1 MSSSVFNNGRGR
13 YEGAAGVLFSYA
25 FDDLLL
31 SFILFTNKVLQIHVQ
46 DKSLI
51 TEKEVRE

>member
-31 SFILFTNKVLQIHVQ
+31 SFILFTDKVLQIHVQ

-51 TEKEVRE
+51 TEREVRE